1 MGVSAVLEHQYRRT
15 LRWYPSSW
23 RAQNE
28 EAVIGTLLDVAEG
41 ENRSR
46 PRLSEQLNL
55 AANGLLTRIGIFLP
69 AGVRDGVAGVAL
81 ATGTAFAATYFV
93 FLDWTPWTAAER
105 AKFFPTNHNFG
116 PFVNT
121 GVILCALWGLG
132 FLLTV
137 FGRYQ
142 FTRVIMVISILAA
155 LAIPVVSTL
164 PLAGWDPPSSTH
176 LGFFGLLAAFS
187 LVGTPRRR
195 VRLAGGTGIALV
207 ILVALYAQFGAF
219 GRFYMG
225 DRAFWEQIIYRTN
238 LGQLLVAAFLVAIGF
253 ALSGRGAT
261 AAVIALSTLPWAAPW
276 LVGIAVANQVG
287 VATVSGAAVL
297 IAGLV
302 TVGIA
307 VWKRSGF
314 EIIIRRRD
322 DFR

>member
-1 MGVSAVLEHQYRRT
+1 MSAVLENQYRRT

-41 ENRSR
+41 ENRSQ

-55 AANGLLTRIGIFLP
+55 AVNGLLTRIGIFLP

-93 FLDWTPWTAAER
+93 FVDWTPWTAADR
-105 AKFFPTNHNFG
+105 AKFLPSNHNFG
-116 PFVNT
+116 PFVNM

-132 FLLTV
+132 FLLAV

-155 LAIPVVSTL
+155 VAIPVVSRL
-164 PLAGWDPPSSTH
+164 PFAGWNPPSSTN
-176 LGFFGLLAAFS
+176 LGFLGLLAAFS
-187 LVGTPRRR
+187 LIGTPRHR
-195 VRLAGGTGIALV
+195 VRLAGGTGIALA
-207 ILVALYAQFGAF
+207 ILVALYEQSGAF
-219 GRFYMG
+219 NRFYMG
-225 DRAFWEQIIYRTN
+225 DRAFWERIVYSTN
-238 LGQLLVAAFLVAIGF
+238 LGQWLVAAFLVAVGF
-253 ALSGRGAT
+253 ALAGRRAT
-261 AAVIALSTLPWAAPW
+261 AAVIAISTLPWAAAW
-276 LVGIAVANQVG
+276 LVGIAVTEYSKVATLSG
-287 VATVSGAAVL
+287 VALL

-307 VWKRSGF
+307 VLKRSGF

-322 DFR
+322 DSR